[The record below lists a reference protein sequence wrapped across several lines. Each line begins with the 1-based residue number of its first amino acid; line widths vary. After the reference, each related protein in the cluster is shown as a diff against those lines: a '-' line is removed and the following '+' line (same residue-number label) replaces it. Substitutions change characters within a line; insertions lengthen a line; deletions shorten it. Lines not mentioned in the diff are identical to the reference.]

1 MAVLGNK
8 VIKSIQRGYT
18 SIAASSDGDVSMSGI
33 TINAVDL
40 TKSFISISFSNGYG
54 VGNVS
59 NNLTG
64 PYSGPTSMAGQLL
77 DSTTIAIYQGRWR
90 KYSTSYTS
98 AGGTA
103 YWEVIEYD

>member
-18 SIAASSDGDVSMSGI
+18 TVSASSDGDVSMSGI

-40 TKSFISISFSNGYG
+40 TKSFVSMSFSNGYG
-54 VGNVS
+54 IGNVTNS
-59 NNLTG
+59 LIG

-90 KYSTSYTS
+90 RYNTTYAST
-98 AGGTA
+98 GGTA
-103 YWEVIEYD
+103 YWEVIEYA